1 MKLPKEAKRASIIAG
16 GFALFMGAIL
26 LVAYL
31 LRDAPSPYD
40 ACVHKCAALNKS
52 GQLVYQGQWTSK
64 PIAREANSVCE
75 CQ

>member
-1 MKLPKEAKRASIIAG
+1 MKFPKEAKRASIIAV

-31 LRDAPSPYD
+31 LRDTPSPHD
-40 ACVHKCAALNKS
+40 ACNHKCSALNKS
-52 GQLVYQGQWTSK
+52 GQLVYRGPWTSK
-64 PIAREANSVCE
+64 QIAREANSVCE